1 MLKAHGEVSC
11 GVNHE
16 LEASPP
22 LQVRIKRIAQKDE
35 GTNPPTKGGS
45 RNKNEK
51 EMKKKR
57 KRNRNEKVNQGRISY
72 E

>member
-1 MLKAHGEVSC
+1 MLKAHGEVSS

-35 GTNPPTKGGS
+35 GTNPPTKGES
-45 RNKNEK
+45 MNEK

-57 KRNRNEKVNQGRISY
+57 KRNRNEKVNEGRISY